1 MIMIMLIIFTA
12 SLFSSFFIRRYKSRP
27 ISNSYCK
34 AGVIPFCPTGQIAN
48 SMPKFKPDDKV
59 QLYALKKPVWQFKFG
74 DTLGKF
80 VSKMSHLDNDP
91 VQAKSKNSVS
101 HDQTDPILTSNS

>member
-1 MIMIMLIIFTA
+1 
-12 SLFSSFFIRRYKSRP
+12 
-27 ISNSYCK
+27 
-34 AGVIPFCPTGQIAN
+34 
-48 SMPKFKPDDKV
+48 MPKFKPDDKV

-91 VQAKSKNSVS
+91 V
-101 HDQTDPILTSNS
+101 